1 MIDCGVESLEQAL
14 ERNMHATRR
23 DFSFSLSANMTAM
36 VGAALLTALG
46 ANPAAAAAPASLATS
61 HAGFCTE
68 VQRMLVDTSL
78 PMSNTLQ
85 RSKDD
90 FTESKAAVTP
100 LTTQQFLV
108 STADGLPEELS
119 CKTKTADH
127 LRAVHGAGAARDPAL
142 PPRSCRDV
150 QRAVVLQVW
159 ESLNADEQAGA
170 AQAPQRIMLVADTL
184 SYTGSGWIGSPA
196 EVWLGSDGQL
206 RLRASALY
214 ANWEDWRWKIM
225 PESFRGNHYCHLV
238 APERVRRLMLGE
250 ERLSPR

>member
-1 MIDCGVESLEQAL
+1 
-14 ERNMHATRR
+14 MHARHR
-23 DFSFSLSANMTAM
+23 DLLFVA
-36 VGAALLTALG
+36 AALSMLG
-46 ANPAAAAAPASLATS
+46 LQASAAPAASSLASS
-61 HAGFCTE
+61 HPTFCAE
-68 VQRMLVDTSL
+68 VQRMLVDTTL
-78 PMSNTLQ
+78 PMSNTIQ
-85 RSKDD
+85 QTKDE

-100 LTTQQFLV
+100 LTTQQFV
-108 STADGLPEELS
+108 VASADGVPQELS

-127 LRAVHGAGAARDPAL
+127 LRAVHGVAAARDPAL

-159 ESLNADEQAGA
+159 DSLTADERARA
-170 AQAPQRIMLVADTL
+170 AYAPPRVMLAADTT

-196 EVWLGSDGQL
+196 EVWAGSDGRL

-214 ANWEDWRWKIM
+214 ADWEDWRWKIM
-225 PESFRGNHYCHLV
+225 PQSFRGNHYCHLV

>member
-1 MIDCGVESLEQAL
+1 
-14 ERNMHATRR
+14 MHARR
-23 DFSFSLSANMTAM
+23 LDFSISLRSTMTAAAG
-36 VGAALLTALG
+36 VALLAALG
-46 ANPAAAAAPASLATS
+46 AYPAAAAASLATS
-61 HAGFCTE
+61 HPGFCVE
-68 VQRMLVDTSL
+68 VQRMLVDTTL
-78 PMSNTLQ
+78 PMSNTIQ

-90 FTESKAAVTP
+90 FTASKVAVQP
-100 LTTQQFLV
+100 LNTHQFLE
-108 STADGLPEELS
+108 SSADGLPQELS

-127 LRAVHGAGAARDPAL
+127 LRAVYGPSAARDPAL

-150 QRAVVLQVW
+150 QRAVVRQVW
-159 ESLNADEQAGA
+159 DSLGAEQQARA
-170 AQAPQRIMLVADTL
+170 AHAPAQIMLAADSL

-196 EVWLGSDGQL
+196 EAWIGDDGRL

-225 PESFRGNHYCHLV
+225 PKSFRGNHYCHLV